1 MNFMMQE
8 AVAKLDPKLNTGQTT
23 AGRYPSNLALEIV
36 GPAEAQEAL
45 QAAREIRDTVIA
57 RIS

>member
-1 MNFMMQE
+1 MQE